1 MAKVYDEFRVY
12 KAITFSGFQND
23 LLYITDRFV
32 IWAKLFS
39 NFFSFVQAQD
49 GAEVGKIKFDRNCS
63 CYYEIGP

>member
-32 IWAKLFS
+32 I
-39 NFFSFVQAQD
+39 
-49 GAEVGKIKFDRNCS
+49 
-63 CYYEIGP
+63 